1 MASNYLVGDG
11 KVVNQKL
18 TYSIPEAAKLLGIS
32 DNTMRQLARTEGFP
46 AFNVGTRIL
55 ISVKGLAG
63 WVEEQ
68 ARKGVQI

>member
-1 MASNYLVGDG
+1 M
-11 KVVNQKL
+11 NQKIESPKL
-18 TYSIPEAAKLLGIS
+18 TLSIPEAASQLGIS

-46 AFNVGTRIL
+46 AFNVGTRLL
-55 ISVKGLAG
+55 ISAKGLEA